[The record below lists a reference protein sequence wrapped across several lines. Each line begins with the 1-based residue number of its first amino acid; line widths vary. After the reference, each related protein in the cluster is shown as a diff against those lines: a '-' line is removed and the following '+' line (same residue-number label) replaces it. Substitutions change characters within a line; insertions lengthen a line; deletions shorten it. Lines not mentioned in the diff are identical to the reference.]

1 MYVMSIIFYEVSMD
15 VKDHNKVKGIHL
27 PVR

>member
-1 MYVMSIIFYEVSMD
+1 MSIIFYEVSMD